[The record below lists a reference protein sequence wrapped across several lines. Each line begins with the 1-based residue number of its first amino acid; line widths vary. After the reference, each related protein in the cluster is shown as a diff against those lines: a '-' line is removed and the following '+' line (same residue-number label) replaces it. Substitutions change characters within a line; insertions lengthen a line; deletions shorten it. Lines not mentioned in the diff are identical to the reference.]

1 MQAALTTASDSD
13 ASHASTPELDSVAE
27 TSESDAQPSQISNGM
42 AEYHR
47 LQRRLL
53 TATSLAVALVVP
65 VTAWQFGPA
74 CAASLLLG
82 GLAGLLYLRL
92 LSRSVARLGVDSR
105 SVGKLQLVVPVVLV
119 LASARLHQVQL
130 LPALVGFLLYKPAL
144 IVQALL
150 DA

>member
-1 MQAALTTASDSD
+1 
-13 ASHASTPELDSVAE
+13 
-27 TSESDAQPSQISNGM
+27 M

-65 VTAWQFGPA
+65 VTAWQFGLP

-92 LSRSVARLGVDSR
+92 LSRSVARLGVDNR

-119 LASARLHQVQL
+119 LASSRLHQVQL
-130 LPALVGFLLYKPAL
+130 LDTSLPTIELMKRIKMLLYLFLA
-144 IVQALL
+144 
-150 DA
+150 

>member
-13 ASHASTPELDSVAE
+13 ASHASSSELDSVAE
-27 TSESDAQPSQISNGM
+27 TSESDSQPSQTSNGM

-65 VTAWQFGPA
+65 VTAWQFGLP

-92 LSRSVARLGVDSR
+92 LSRSVARLGVDNR

-119 LASARLHQVQL
+119 LASSRLHQVQL